1 MIPWRLIWVDW
12 RRLWPGV
19 LVVVL
24 LIAMATALS
33 ISVSLQE
40 RALRMGSA
48 KAADRFDLVIGAPG
62 SETQL
67 VLSSVFL
74 QPSALTL
81 IPAQVLTDL
90 EKNPL
95 VAWAAPVAFGDF
107 YQGMP
112 IVGTTPPLVTDNGK
126 RQLTAGRVFNDG
138 FEAVVGAQ
146 TGLTVGS
153 TFSPIHGQVGTEGA
167 HAHDDVIYTVVGVL
181 PADGSAWD
189 KAILVPVNAVWR
201 VHGIHPPHG
210 ADDAH
215 HDDHDHDEH
224 ADHDHGAHEHEG
236 EHDGHAHDETAQAD
250 GEQHAD
256 EHHNEAHPAEG
267 AASDDHH
274 ADAAQPVTASHAD
287 EHGKEEAHGHAHQ
300 AGLPAIVVKPKT
312 IAGAYQLRSLY
323 RSNTTLAVFPGEVLV
338 KLYSMLGDIRE
349 LLTYI
354 SLGTQG
360 LVGVAVAMVAV
371 IHLRQR
377 QKQIG
382 ALRAFGAPRYGIFT
396 LIWSGLMS
404 LVSVG
409 VLLGVGL
416 GYLAARAIAVVM
428 SEKSGFVLPV
438 TLEWEDI
445 HFVLLLLLVA
455 AVVLT
460 IPAMLSYRQSP
471 ATALR
476 GE

>member
-24 LIAMATALS
+24 LIATATALS

-167 HAHDDVIYTVVGVL
+167 HAHDDVTYTVVGVL

-210 ADDAH
+210 VD
-215 HDDHDHDEH
+215 DDHDHNEH
-224 ADHDHGAHEHEG
+224 ANHDHGAHEHEG
-236 EHDGHAHDETAQAD
+236 EHDHESEHDGHAHDETA
-250 GEQHAD
+250 HAD
-256 EHHNEAHPAEG
+256 EHHNDAHPAEG
-267 AASDDHH
+267 TESDDHH
-274 ADAAQPVTASHAD
+274 ATVAQPVTAPHDD
-287 EHGKEEAHGHAHQ
+287 EHGEAEAHGHAHQ

-416 GYLAARAIAVVM
+416 GYVAARGIAVVM

>member
-24 LIAMATALS
+24 LIAVATALS

-40 RALRMGSA
+40 RALRLGSA
-48 KAADRFDLVIGAPG
+48 KAADRFDLVVGAPG

-81 IPAQVLTDL
+81 IPASILDDLT
-90 EKNPL
+90 KNPL

-112 IVGTTPPLVTDNGK
+112 IVGTTLPLVTDDGK
-126 RQLTAGRVFNDG
+126 RQLVAGRVFDDG

-146 TGLTVGS
+146 TGLTLGD

-167 HAHDDVIYTVVGVL
+167 HAHDSVTYTVVGVL

-201 VHGIHPPHG
+201 VHGIQPPGHVH
-210 ADDAH
+210 DDDEDGSH
-215 HDDHDHDEH
+215 HDEEHDHDE
-224 ADHDHGAHEHEG
+224 D
-236 EHDGHAHDETAQAD
+236 HAHDNE
-250 GEQHAD
+250 GEVDHDEDQIHA
-256 EHHNEAHPAEG
+256 
-267 AASDDHH
+267 
-274 ADAAQPVTASHAD
+274 ADAAQHGEGVTDEHHDETQHDDEHAEAD
-287 EHGKEEAHGHAHQ
+287 EHDHAHQ
-300 AGLPAIVVKPKT
+300 AGIPAIVVKPKS

-323 RSNTTLAVFPGEVLV
+323 RNNTTLAVFPGEVLV
-338 KLYSMLGDIRE
+338 KLYGILGDIRE
-349 LLTYI
+349 LLVYI
-354 SLGTQG
+354 TLGTQG

-371 IHLRQR
+371 VHLRQR

-396 LIWSGLMS
+396 LIWCGLMS
-404 LVSVG
+404 LVSAG
-409 VLLGVGL
+409 VLLGVAI
-416 GYLAARAIAVVM
+416 GYVAARAIAVIM

-438 TLEWEDI
+438 TLGVEDI
-445 HFVLLLLLVA
+445 HFVLILLLIAA
-455 AVVLT
+455 AVLT
-460 IPAMLSYRQSP
+460 LPAMLAYRQSP
-471 ATALR
+471 AMALR

>member
-1 MIPWRLIWVDW
+1 MIPWRLITADW

-19 LVVVL
+19 VVVVVL
-24 LIAMATALS
+24 IALATALS

-81 IPAQVLTDL
+81 IPAQVLDDVQ
-90 EKNPL
+90 KNPL

-112 IVGTTPPLVTDNGK
+112 IVGTNTALVTDGGK
-126 RQLTAGRVFNDG
+126 RPLRAGRVFNDG
-138 FEAVVGAQ
+138 FEAVVGEG
-146 TGLTVGS
+146 TGLSIGS
-153 TFSPIHGQVGTEGA
+153 TFSPVHGQVGEEGA
-167 HAHDDVIYTVVGVL
+167 HAHAEVRYTVVGIL

-201 VHGIHPPHG
+201 VHGIHAPEDHEDG
-210 ADDAH
+210 QAHHDNDDGHDHLEGDAH
-215 HDDHDHDEH
+215 HDDSEAHSQ
-224 ADHDHGAHEHEG
+224 GAQE
-236 EHDGHAHDETAQAD
+236 
-250 GEQHAD
+250 
-256 EHHNEAHPAEG
+256 EHHHEAG
-267 AASDDHH
+267 
-274 ADAAQPVTASHAD
+274 V
-287 EHGKEEAHGHAHQ
+287 
-300 AGLPAIVVKPKT
+300 PAIVVKPLS

-323 RSNTTLAVFPGEVLV
+323 RSTATQAVFPGEVLV
-338 KLYSMLGDIRE
+338 KLYSILGDIRA
-349 LLTYI
+349 LLMYI
-354 SLGTQG
+354 AIGTQG
-360 LVGVAVAMVAV
+360 LVGMAVALVAVM
-371 IHLRQR
+371 HLRQR

-382 ALRAFGAPRYGIFT
+382 ALRAFGAPRTGIFV

-404 LVSVG
+404 LVFAG
-409 VLLGVGL
+409 VAFGVGL
-416 GYLAARAIAVVM
+416 GYVAAQAVSLVM
-428 SEKSGFVLPV
+428 SEKSGFVLPIA
-438 TLEWEDI
+438 LGEEDLW
-445 HFVLLLLLVA
+445 FVLLLLVVA

-460 IPAMLSYRQSP
+460 LPALLSYRQSP
-471 ATALR
+471 AAALR

>member
-24 LIAMATALS
+24 LIATATALS

-146 TGLTVGS
+146 TGLTIGS

-167 HAHDDVIYTVVGVL
+167 HAHDDVTYTVVGVL

-210 ADDAH
+210 ADD
-215 HDDHDHDEH
+215 DHDHNEH

-236 EHDGHAHDETAQAD
+236 EHDHESEHGDHAHDETA
-250 GEQHAD
+250 HAD
-256 EHHNEAHPAEG
+256 EHHNDVHPAEG
-267 AASDDHH
+267 AESDDHH
-274 ADAAQPVTASHAD
+274 AAVAQPVTAPHDD
-287 EHGKEEAHGHAHQ
+287 EHGEAEAHGHAHQ

>member
-81 IPAQVLTDL
+81 IPAQVLADL

-126 RQLTAGRVFNDG
+126 RQLIAGRVFNDD
-138 FEAVVGAQ
+138 FEAVVGEQ
-146 TGLTVGS
+146 TGLRVGS
-153 TFSPIHGQVGTEGA
+153 TFSPIHGQVGVEGA

-201 VHGIHPPHG
+201 VHGIHPPHD

-215 HDDHDHDEH
+215 HDHDEH
-224 ADHDHGAHEHEG
+224 GQG
-236 EHDGHAHDETAQAD
+236 ETAHAQ
-250 GEQHAD
+250 GEQPAD
-256 EHHNEAHPAEG
+256 EHHNDAHPAED

-274 ADAAQPVTASHAD
+274 ADAEAAQPVMASHAD
-287 EHGKEEAHGHAHQ
+287 EHVEAEAHGHAHQ

-416 GYLAARAIAVVM
+416 GYLAARAIAVIM

>member
-24 LIAMATALS
+24 LIAVATALS

-112 IVGTTPPLVTDNGK
+112 IIGTTPPLVTDNGK

-201 VHGIHPPHG
+201 VHGIHPPH
-210 ADDAH
+210 AAN
-215 HDDHDHDEH
+215 DDHDHNEH
-224 ADHDHGAHEHEG
+224 GEHEHEG
-236 EHDGHAHDETAQAD
+236 EHDGHSHDETTQA
-250 GEQHAD
+250 ESEPHAD
-256 EHHNEAHPAEG
+256 EHHNDAHPAEG
-267 AASDDHH
+267 AESGDHH
-274 ADAAQPVTASHAD
+274 ADAAQPVTASHDD
-287 EHGKEEAHGHAHQ
+287 EHGEAEAHDHAHQ

-416 GYLAARAIAVVM
+416 GYFAARAIAVVM

>member
-24 LIAMATALS
+24 LIATATALS

-153 TFSPIHGQVGTEGA
+153 TFSPMHGQVGTEGA
-167 HAHDDVIYTVVGVL
+167 HAHDDVTYTVVGVL

-210 ADDAH
+210 ADD
-215 HDDHDHDEH
+215 DHDHNEH

-236 EHDGHAHDETAQAD
+236 EHDHESEHDGHAHDETA
-250 GEQHAD
+250 HAD

-267 AASDDHH
+267 AESDDHH
-274 ADAAQPVTASHAD
+274 AAVAQPVTAPHDD
-287 EHGKEEAHGHAHQ
+287 EHGEAEAHGHAHQ

-416 GYLAARAIAVVM
+416 GYVAARGIAVVM

>member
-24 LIAMATALS
+24 LIATATALS

-167 HAHDDVIYTVVGVL
+167 HAHDDVTYTVVGVL

-210 ADDAH
+210 ADD
-215 HDDHDHDEH
+215 DHDHNEH

-236 EHDGHAHDETAQAD
+236 EHDHESEHGGHAHAE

-256 EHHNEAHPAEG
+256 EHHNDAHPAEG
-267 AASDDHH
+267 AESDDHH
-274 ADAAQPVTASHAD
+274 AAVAQPVTAPHDD
-287 EHGKEEAHGHAHQ
+287 EHGEAEAHGHAHQ

-416 GYLAARAIAVVM
+416 GYVAARGIAVVM

>member
-24 LIAMATALS
+24 LIAVATALS

-126 RQLTAGRVFNDG
+126 RQLTAGRIFNDG

-167 HAHDDVIYTVVGVL
+167 HAHDDVTYTVVGVL
-181 PADGSAWD
+181 PADCSAWD

-201 VHGIHPPHG
+201 VHGIHPPHA
-210 ADDAH
+210 AD
-215 HDDHDHDEH
+215 DDHDHNEH

-236 EHDGHAHDETAQAD
+236 EHDGHSHDETTQAA

-256 EHHNEAHPAEG
+256 EHHNDAHPAEG
-267 AASDDHH
+267 AESRDHH
-274 ADAAQPVTASHAD
+274 DTAVQPVTASHDD
-287 EHGKEEAHGHAHQ
+287 EHGEAEAHGHAHQ

-323 RSNTTLAVFPGEVLV
+323 RSNTSLAVFPGEVLV

>member
-112 IVGTTPPLVTDNGK
+112 IIGTTPPLVTDNGK
-126 RQLTAGRVFNDG
+126 RQLTAGRMFNDD

-153 TFSPIHGQVGTEGA
+153 KFSPIHGQIGTEGA

-201 VHGIHPPHG
+201 VHGIHPPHD
-210 ADDAH
+210 AEDAH
-215 HDDHDHDEH
+215 HDEHDHDASEQGAH
-224 ADHDHGAHEHEG
+224 DHDDEHHDDHSDVEAHEH
-236 EHDGHAHDETAQAD
+236 
-250 GEQHAD
+250 
-256 EHHNEAHPAEG
+256 
-267 AASDDHH
+267 
-274 ADAAQPVTASHAD
+274 
-287 EHGKEEAHGHAHQ
+287 KHQ

-354 SLGTQG
+354 SLGTEG

-409 VLLGVGL
+409 VLVGVGL
-416 GYLAARAIAVVM
+416 GYLAAQAIAVVM

>member
-24 LIAMATALS
+24 LIAVATALS

-95 VAWAAPVAFGDF
+95 VAWTAPVAFGDF

-126 RQLTAGRVFNDG
+126 RPLTAGRVFNDG

-153 TFSPIHGQVGTEGA
+153 TFSPIHGQIGTEGA
-167 HAHDDVIYTVVGVL
+167 HAHDDVTYTVVGVL

-201 VHGIHPPHG
+201 VHGISPL
-210 ADDAH
+210 
-215 HDDHDHDEH
+215 HDEH
-224 ADHDHGAHEHEG
+224 GEHAHEG
-236 EHDGHAHDETAQAD
+236 EHHDDTAHAEA
-250 GEQHAD
+250 HAD
-256 EHHNEAHPAEG
+256 EPHHDAHG
-267 AASDDHH
+267 AA
-274 ADAAQPVTASHAD
+274 Q
-287 EHGKEEAHGHAHQ
+287 GHAHQ
-300 AGLPAIVVKPKT
+300 AGVPAIVVKPKT

-360 LVGVAVAMVAV
+360 LVGIAVAMVAV

-438 TLEWEDI
+438 TLEGEDLQ
-445 HFVLLLLLVA
+445 FVLLLLLVA

>member
-24 LIAMATALS
+24 LIAVATALS

-81 IPAQVLTDL
+81 VPAQVLTDL

-95 VAWAAPVAFGDF
+95 VAWASPVAFGDF

-126 RQLTAGRVFNDG
+126 RHLTAGRVFNDG

-167 HAHDDVIYTVVGVL
+167 HAHDDVTYTVVGVL

-201 VHGIHPPHG
+201 VHGIHPPHA
-210 ADDAH
+210 AD
-215 HDDHDHDEH
+215 DDHDHN
-224 ADHDHGAHEHEG
+224 EHEG
-236 EHDGHAHDETAQAD
+236 EHDHESEHDGHAHDEIAQAE
-250 GEQHAD
+250 GEPHAD
-256 EHHNEAHPAEG
+256 GHHNEDHPAEG
-267 AASDDHH
+267 AESSDHH
-274 ADAAQPVTASHAD
+274 DAAVQPVTASHDD
-287 EHGKEEAHGHAHQ
+287 EHGEAEAHGHAHQ

-323 RSNTTLAVFPGEVLV
+323 RSNMTLAVFPGEVLV

-428 SEKSGFVLPV
+428 SEKSRFVLPV

>member
-24 LIAMATALS
+24 LIATATALS

-81 IPAQVLTDL
+81 VPAQVLTDL

-167 HAHDDVIYTVVGVL
+167 HAHDDVTYTVVGVL

-210 ADDAH
+210 ADD
-215 HDDHDHDEH
+215 DHDHNEH

-236 EHDGHAHDETAQAD
+236 EHDHESEHDGHAHAE

-256 EHHNEAHPAEG
+256 EHHNDVHPAEG
-267 AASDDHH
+267 AESDDHH
-274 ADAAQPVTASHAD
+274 AAVAQPVTAPHDD
-287 EHGKEEAHGHAHQ
+287 EHGEAEAHGHAHQ

>member
-24 LIAMATALS
+24 LIATATALS

-81 IPAQVLTDL
+81 VPAQVLTDL

-112 IVGTTPPLVTDNGK
+112 IIGTTPPLVTDNGK

-167 HAHDDVIYTVVGVL
+167 HAHDDVTYTVVGVL

-210 ADDAH
+210 ADD
-215 HDDHDHDEH
+215 DHDHNEH

-236 EHDGHAHDETAQAD
+236 EHDHESEHGDHAHDETA
-250 GEQHAD
+250 HAD
-256 EHHNEAHPAEG
+256 EHHNDVHPAEG
-267 AASDDHH
+267 AESDDHH
-274 ADAAQPVTASHAD
+274 AAVAQPVTAPHDD
-287 EHGKEEAHGHAHQ
+287 EHGEAEAHGHAHQ

-409 VLLGVGL
+409 VLLGIGL

>member
-112 IVGTTPPLVTDNGK
+112 IIGTTLPLVTDNGK

-153 TFSPIHGQVGTEGA
+153 KFSPIHGQVGTEGA
-167 HAHDDVIYTVVGVL
+167 HAHDDVSYTVVGVL

-201 VHGIHPPHG
+201 VHGIHPPHD

-215 HDDHDHDEH
+215 EQDAHDHEDVHHDEPSVAHSSDGEHHPEGEEHHDDASHPATTAHGDDHSDAE
-224 ADHDHGAHEHEG
+224 AHEH
-236 EHDGHAHDETAQAD
+236 
-250 GEQHAD
+250 
-256 EHHNEAHPAEG
+256 
-267 AASDDHH
+267 
-274 ADAAQPVTASHAD
+274 
-287 EHGKEEAHGHAHQ
+287 KHQ

-416 GYLAARAIAVVM
+416 GYLAAQAIAVVM

>member
-24 LIAMATALS
+24 LIAAATALS

-167 HAHDDVIYTVVGVL
+167 HAHDDVTYTVVGVL

-210 ADDAH
+210 ADD
-215 HDDHDHDEH
+215 DHDHNEH
-224 ADHDHGAHEHEG
+224 ADHDHGAHEH
-236 EHDGHAHDETAQAD
+236 
-250 GEQHAD
+250 
-256 EHHNEAHPAEG
+256 HNDVHPAEG
-267 AASDDHH
+267 AESDDHH
-274 ADAAQPVTASHAD
+274 AAVAQPVTAPHDD
-287 EHGKEEAHGHAHQ
+287 EHGEAEAHGHAHQ

>member
-24 LIAMATALS
+24 LIATATALS

-167 HAHDDVIYTVVGVL
+167 HAHDDVTYTVVGVL

-210 ADDAH
+210 ADD
-215 HDDHDHDEH
+215 DHDHNEH

-236 EHDGHAHDETAQAD
+236 EHDHESEHGGHAHAHAE

-256 EHHNEAHPAEG
+256 EHHNDVHPAEG
-267 AASDDHH
+267 AESDDHH
-274 ADAAQPVTASHAD
+274 AAVAQPVTAPHDD
-287 EHGKEEAHGHAHQ
+287 EHGEAEAHRHAHQ

-360 LVGVAVAMVAV
+360 LVGVAVAMVAF

>member
-24 LIAMATALS
+24 LIAVATALS

-112 IVGTTPPLVTDNGK
+112 IIGTTPPLVTDNGK

-210 ADDAH
+210 ADD
-215 HDDHDHDEH
+215 DHDHN
-224 ADHDHGAHEHEG
+224 EHEG
-236 EHDGHAHDETAQAD
+236 EHDGHAHDHDETAHAE

-256 EHHNEAHPAEG
+256 EHHNNVHPAEG
-267 AASDDHH
+267 AENDDHH
-274 ADAAQPVTASHAD
+274 AAVAQPVTAPHDD
-287 EHGKEEAHGHAHQ
+287 EHGEAEAHGHTHQ

-323 RSNTTLAVFPGEVLV
+323 RSNSTLAVFPGEVLV

-349 LLTYI
+349 LLTYV

-416 GYLAARAIAVVM
+416 GYVAARGIAVVM

>member
-24 LIAMATALS
+24 LIAVATALS

-112 IVGTTPPLVTDNGK
+112 IIGTTPPLVTDNGK
-126 RQLTAGRVFNDG
+126 RQLTAGRLFNDG

-153 TFSPIHGQVGTEGA
+153 KFSPIHGQVGTEGA
-167 HAHDDVIYTVVGVL
+167 HAHDDVTYTVVGVL

-189 KAILVPVNAVWR
+189 NAILVPVNAVWR
-201 VHGIHPPHG
+201 VHGIHPPHD

-215 HDDHDHDEH
+215 HDDHDHS
-224 ADHDHGAHEHEG
+224 DHGAHEHEG
-236 EHDGHAHDETAQAD
+236 EHGHDDAAHTED
-250 GEQHAD
+250 EQHAD
-256 EHHNEAHPAEG
+256 EHHDEAHSAEG
-267 AASDDHH
+267 TGSHDHPATAAHDDDHH
-274 ADAAQPVTASHAD
+274 DVGAQ
-287 EHGKEEAHGHAHQ
+287 EHKHQ

-404 LVSVG
+404 LVGVG

>member
-112 IVGTTPPLVTDNGK
+112 IIGTTPPLVTDNGK

-153 TFSPIHGQVGTEGA
+153 KFSPIHGQVGTEGA
-167 HAHDDVIYTVVGVL
+167 HAHDDVSYTVVGVL

-201 VHGIHPPHG
+201 VHGIHPPHD

-215 HDDHDHDEH
+215 HD
-224 ADHDHGAHEHEG
+224 
-236 EHDGHAHDETAQAD
+236 EHDGHTHDETAHAEGD
-250 GEQHAD
+250 QHAD
-256 EHHNEAHPAEG
+256 EHHNEAHPTED
-267 AASDDHH
+267 DDHS
-274 ADAAQPVTASHAD
+274 DAEVH
-287 EHGKEEAHGHAHQ
+287 EHKHQ

-409 VLLGVGL
+409 VLVGVGL
-416 GYLAARAIAVVM
+416 GYLAAQAIAVVM

>member
-24 LIAMATALS
+24 LIATATALS

-112 IVGTTPPLVTDNGK
+112 IVGTTSPLVTDNGK

-146 TGLTVGS
+146 TGLTIGS

-167 HAHDDVIYTVVGVL
+167 HAHDDVTYTVVGVL

-210 ADDAH
+210 VDDDGADDAH

-224 ADHDHGAHEHEG
+224 ADHETHEHEG
-236 EHDGHAHDETAQAD
+236 ERDGHAHDHDETAHVQ
-250 GEQHAD
+250 G
-256 EHHNEAHPAEG
+256 EHHNDAHPAEG
-267 AASDDHH
+267 AESDDHH
-274 ADAAQPVTASHAD
+274 ADVAQPVTASHDD
-287 EHGKEEAHGHAHQ
+287 EHGEAEAHGHAHQ

>member
-24 LIAMATALS
+24 LIATATALS

-81 IPAQVLTDL
+81 VPAQVLTDL

-167 HAHDDVIYTVVGVL
+167 HAHDDVTYTVVGVL

-210 ADDAH
+210 ADD
-215 HDDHDHDEH
+215 DHDHNEH

-236 EHDGHAHDETAQAD
+236 EHDHESEHDGHAHAE

-256 EHHNEAHPAEG
+256 EHHNDVHPAEG
-267 AASDDHH
+267 AESDDHH
-274 ADAAQPVTASHAD
+274 AAVAQPVTAPHDD
-287 EHGKEEAHGHAHQ
+287 EHGEAEVHGHAHQ

>member
-24 LIAMATALS
+24 LIATATALS

-167 HAHDDVIYTVVGVL
+167 HAHDDVTYTVVGVL

-210 ADDAH
+210 ADD
-215 HDDHDHDEH
+215 DHDHNEH
-224 ADHDHGAHEHEG
+224 ADHDHGAHEH
-236 EHDGHAHDETAQAD
+236 
-250 GEQHAD
+250 
-256 EHHNEAHPAEG
+256 HNDVHPAEG
-267 AASDDHH
+267 AESDDHH
-274 ADAAQPVTASHAD
+274 AAVAQPVTAPHDD
-287 EHGKEEAHGHAHQ
+287 EHGEAEAHGHAHQ

>member
-24 LIAMATALS
+24 LIATATALS

-167 HAHDDVIYTVVGVL
+167 HAHDDVTYTVVGVL

-210 ADDAH
+210 ADD
-215 HDDHDHDEH
+215 DHDHN
-224 ADHDHGAHEHEG
+224 EHEG
-236 EHDGHAHDETAQAD
+236 EHDHESEHDGHTHAE
-250 GEQHAD
+250 GEQHGD
-256 EHHNEAHPAEG
+256 EHHNDFHPAES
-267 AASDDHH
+267 AESDDHH
-274 ADAAQPVTASHAD
+274 AVVAQPVTASHDD
-287 EHGKEEAHGHAHQ
+287 EHGEEDVHGHAHQ

-445 HFVLLLLLVA
+445 HVVLLLLLVA

>member
-48 KAADRFDLVIGAPG
+48 KAAERFDLVIGAPG

-81 IPAQVLTDL
+81 IPAQVLDDL
-90 EKNPL
+90 AKNQL

-112 IVGTTPPLVTDNGK
+112 IVGTTEPLVTDNGK
-126 RQLTAGRVFNDG
+126 RQLAAGRVFKQNFD
-138 FEAVVGAQ
+138 AVVGAN
-146 TGLTVGS
+146 TGLSLGD
-153 TFSPIHGQVGTEGA
+153 TFSPVHGQIGTEGA
-167 HAHDDVIYTVVGVL
+167 HAHEGVSYTVVGIL

-189 KAILVPVNAVWR
+189 KAILVPVNAVWL
-201 VHGIHPPHG
+201 VHGIHPHESEDG
-210 ADDAH
+210 
-215 HDDHDHDEH
+215 HDD
-224 ADHDHGAHEHEG
+224 
-236 EHDGHAHDETAQAD
+236 
-250 GEQHAD
+250 HAD
-256 EHHNEAHPAEG
+256 EHHEVGDEHHDDDGDDAHHEDGAE
-267 AASDDHH
+267 
-274 ADAAQPVTASHAD
+274 HAD
-287 EHGKEEAHGHAHQ
+287 EHGHP
-300 AGLPAIVVKPKT
+300 AGVPAIVVKPKT

-338 KLYSMLGDIRE
+338 KLYSILGDIRE
-349 LLTYI
+349 LLVYI
-354 SLGTQG
+354 SLGTQA

-371 IHLRQR
+371 IHLKQRQR
-377 QKQIG
+377 QIG
-382 ALRAFGAPRYGIFT
+382 ALRAFGAPRYGIFA
-396 LIWSGLMS
+396 LIWCGLMS

-409 VLLGVGL
+409 VLLGVGV
-416 GYLAARAIAVVM
+416 GYAAARAIAVVM
-428 SEKSGFVLPV
+428 SEKSGFVLPI
-438 TLEWEDI
+438 TLEQEDVT
-445 HFVLLLLLVA
+445 FVLILLLVA
-455 AVVLT
+455 AAVLT
-460 IPAMLSYRQSP
+460 LPAMLAYRQSP

>member
-24 LIAMATALS
+24 LIAVATALS

-112 IVGTTPPLVTDNGK
+112 IIGTTPPLVTDNGK

-201 VHGIHPPHG
+201 VHGIHPPHA
-210 ADDAH
+210 AD
-215 HDDHDHDEH
+215 DDHDHNEH
-224 ADHDHGAHEHEG
+224 ADHAHGAHEHEG
-236 EHDGHAHDETAQAD
+236 EHDGHDHDETAQA
-250 GEQHAD
+250 
-256 EHHNEAHPAEG
+256 EG
-267 AASDDHH
+267 AESGDHH

-287 EHGKEEAHGHAHQ
+287 EHGEAEAHGHTHQ

-382 ALRAFGAPRYGIFT
+382 ALRAFGAPRYGIVT

-404 LVSVG
+404 LVSIG

>member
-24 LIAMATALS
+24 LIATATALS

-167 HAHDDVIYTVVGVL
+167 HAHDDVTYTVVGVL

-210 ADDAH
+210 ADD
-215 HDDHDHDEH
+215 DHDHNEH

-236 EHDGHAHDETAQAD
+236 EHDHESEHGDHAHDETA
-250 GEQHAD
+250 HAD

-267 AASDDHH
+267 AESDEHH
-274 ADAAQPVTASHAD
+274 AAVAQPVTAPHDD
-287 EHGKEEAHGHAHQ
+287 EHGEAEVHGHAHQ

-416 GYLAARAIAVVM
+416 GYVAARGIAVVM